1 MVPDDGF
8 SVTVIHQSYH
18 LQGVVFKTV
27 KIYVT
32 MSKLSKEKKQVI
44 DEEKPIINQRS
55 FRIGFIDE
63 DFIDEYLEEENE
75 KQTSDEEE

>member
-1 MVPDDGF
+1 
-8 SVTVIHQSYH
+8 
-18 LQGVVFKTV
+18 
-27 KIYVT
+27 

-55 FRIGFIDE
+55 FRIGFVDE